1 MGVNA
6 WVIHSDENI
15 WGKDV
20 HEFRPERWLVE
31 KEQLAFLDQNYLAV
45 SSFYLSDGIKLLYR
59 IEFVLIQSTVWRRFK
74 NMHRQKYLT
83 PRDE

>member
-1 MGVNA
+1 VNA
-6 WVIHSDENI
+6 WVIHTDENI

-45 SSFYLSDGIKLLYR
+45 SSLLIPVGIR
-59 IEFVLIQSTVWRRFK
+59 ILHQLNVVLI
-74 NMHRQKYLT
+74 
-83 PRDE
+83 

>member
-1 MGVNA
+1 MNA
-6 WVIHSDENI
+6 WVIHTDENI

-45 SSFYLSDGIKLLYR
+45 SPLLLPVGIR
-59 IEFVLIQSTVWRRFK
+59 ILHQLNVVLI
-74 NMHRQKYLT
+74 
-83 PRDE
+83 

>member
-1 MGVNA
+1 VNA
-6 WVIHSDENI
+6 WVIHTDENI

-45 SSFYLSDGIKLLYR
+45 SPLLLPVGIR
-59 IEFVLIQSTVWRRFK
+59 ILHQLNVVLI
-74 NMHRQKYLT
+74 
-83 PRDE
+83 